1 MLKACL
7 FDLDGVIVDTAKY
20 HYVAW
25 REIAEKLGFVFTEAD
40 NEKLKGVSRMRSLEI
55 LLEIGGIS
63 LDGESKT
70 LLAQKKNLL
79 YLQYVLKMRPDEV
92 LPGAKEFLTD
102 CRNNNL
108 GIGLGSASKNAT
120 TILNLLQ
127 ITHLFDAIIDGNKV
141 TKAKPD
147 PEVFLT
153 GARELG
159 VLPQNC
165 VVFEDAKAG
174 IEAAIAANMFS
185 VGIGDPVILEKS
197 EFRYFG
203 LEESFRKNID
213 RKAGASIQ
221 PKGTCLNA
229 NSELPCHE

>member
-1 MLKACL
+1 MMLKACL
-7 FDLDGVIVDTAKY
+7 FDLDGVIVDTARY

-25 REIAEKLGFVFTEAD
+25 REIAEELGFVFTEED
-40 NEKLKGVSRMRSLEI
+40 NEKLKGVSRIRSLEI

-63 LDGESKT
+63 LDDESKT

-92 LPGAKEFLTD
+92 LPGAREFLAD

-120 TILNLLQ
+120 TLLNLLQ

-165 VVFEDAKAG
+165 VVFEDAEAG

-185 VGIGDPVILEKS
+185 VGIGDPVILKKADFVAS
-197 EFRYFG
+197 G
-203 LEESFRKNID
+203 LKDLSVKTLIAKLERQSNR
-213 RKAGASIQ
+213 
-221 PKGTCLNA
+221 NA
-229 NSELPCHE
+229 PA

>member
-1 MLKACL
+1 MTVENTNSMMLKACL
-7 FDLDGVIVDTAKY
+7 FDLDGVIVDTARY
-20 HYVAW
+20 HFVAW
-25 REIAEKLGFVFTEAD
+25 REIAEELGFVFTEED

-70 LLAQKKNLL
+70 LLAQKKNSL

-92 LPGAKEFLTD
+92 LPGAREFLTD

-185 VGIGDPVILEKS
+185 VGIGDPVILGKANFVTS
-197 EFRYFG
+197 G
-203 LEESFRKNID
+203 LKDLSVKTLIAKLERQSN
-213 RKAGASIQ
+213 RKAPA
-221 PKGTCLNA
+221 
-229 NSELPCHE
+229 

>member
-1 MLKACL
+1 MTVENTNSMMLKACL
-7 FDLDGVIVDTAKY
+7 FDLDGVIVDTARY
-20 HYVAW
+20 HFVAW
-25 REIAEKLGFVFTEAD
+25 REIAEELGFVFTEED
-40 NEKLKGVSRMRSLEI
+40 NEKLKGVSRIRSLEI

-63 LDGESKT
+63 LADESKT

-92 LPGAKEFLTD
+92 LPGAREFLTD

-185 VGIGDPVILEKS
+185 VGIGDPVILEKANFVAS
-197 EFRYFG
+197 G
-203 LEESFRKNID
+203 LKNLSVKTLIAKLE
-213 RKAGASIQ
+213 RQSNR
-221 PKGTCLNA
+221 NA
-229 NSELPCHE
+229 PA

>member
-25 REIAEKLGFVFTEAD
+25 REIAEELGFVFTEED

-70 LLAQKKNLL
+70 LLAQKKNSL

-92 LPGAKEFLTD
+92 LPGAREFLTD

-185 VGIGDPVILEKS
+185 VGIGDPVILGKANFVTS
-197 EFRYFG
+197 G
-203 LEESFRKNID
+203 LKDLSVKTLIAKLERQSN
-213 RKAGASIQ
+213 RKAPA
-221 PKGTCLNA
+221 
-229 NSELPCHE
+229 

>member
-1 MLKACL
+1 MMLKACL
-7 FDLDGVIVDTAKY
+7 FDLDGVIVDTARY

-25 REIAEKLGFVFTEAD
+25 REIAEELGFVFTEED
-40 NEKLKGVSRMRSLEI
+40 NEKLKGVSRIRSLEI

-63 LDGESKT
+63 LDDESKM
-70 LLAQKKNLL
+70 LLDQKKNSL
-79 YLQYVLKMRPDEV
+79 YLQCVLKMRPDEV

-127 ITHLFDAIIDGNKV
+127 ITHLFDVIIDGNKV

-165 VVFEDAKAG
+165 VVFEDAEAG
-174 IEAAIAANMFS
+174 IEAAMAANMFS
-185 VGIGDPVILEKS
+185 VGIWGSVTFGKANFVASGLKDLSVKTLIAKLERQS
-197 EFRYFG
+197 
-203 LEESFRKNID
+203 N
-213 RKAGASIQ
+213 
-221 PKGTCLNA
+221 PNA
-229 NSELPCHE
+229 PA

>member
-25 REIAEKLGFVFTEAD
+25 REIAEELGFVFTEED
-40 NEKLKGVSRMRSLEI
+40 NEKLKGVSRIRSLEI

-63 LDGESKT
+63 LDDESKT
-70 LLAQKKNLL
+70 LLAQKKNSL

-92 LPGAKEFLTD
+92 LPGAREFLTD

-165 VVFEDAKAG
+165 VVFEDAEAG
-174 IEAAIAANMFS
+174 IEAAMAANMFS
-185 VGIGDPVILEKS
+185 VGIGNPVILKKADFVVS
-197 EFRYFG
+197 G
-203 LEESFRKNID
+203 LKNLSVKTLIAKLESQSNR
-213 RKAGASIQ
+213 
-221 PKGTCLNA
+221 NA
-229 NSELPCHE
+229 LG

>member
-1 MLKACL
+1 MTVENTNSMMLKACL
-7 FDLDGVIVDTAKY
+7 FDLDGVIVDTARY

-25 REIAEKLGFVFTEAD
+25 REIAEELGFVFTEED
-40 NEKLKGVSRMRSLEI
+40 NEKLKGVSRIRSLEI

-63 LDGESKT
+63 LADESKT
-70 LLAQKKNLL
+70 LLARKKNSL

-120 TILNLLQ
+120 TLLNLLQ

-165 VVFEDAKAG
+165 VVFEDAEAG

-185 VGIGDPVILEKS
+185 VGIGDRVILKKANFVVS
-197 EFRYFG
+197 G
-203 LEESFRKNID
+203 LKDLSVKTLIAKLERQSSR
-213 RKAGASIQ
+213 
-221 PKGTCLNA
+221 NA
-229 NSELPCHE
+229 PA

>member
-1 MLKACL
+1 MTVENTNSMMLKACL
-7 FDLDGVIVDTAKY
+7 FDLDGVIVDTARY
-20 HYVAW
+20 HFVAW
-25 REIAEKLGFVFTEAD
+25 REIAEELGFVFTEED
-40 NEKLKGVSRMRSLEI
+40 NEKLKGVSRIRSLEI

-63 LDGESKT
+63 LADESKT
-70 LLAQKKNLL
+70 LLAQKKNSL

-92 LPGAKEFLTD
+92 LPGAREFLTD

-185 VGIGDPVILEKS
+185 VGIGDPVVLKKANFVASGLKNLSVKTLIAKLERQS
-197 EFRYFG
+197 
-203 LEESFRKNID
+203 N
-213 RKAGASIQ
+213 RKAPA
-221 PKGTCLNA
+221 
-229 NSELPCHE
+229 

>member
-1 MLKACL
+1 MTVENTNSMMLKACL
-7 FDLDGVIVDTAKY
+7 FDLDGVIVDTARY
-20 HYVAW
+20 HFVAW
-25 REIAEKLGFVFTEAD
+25 REIAEELGFVFTEED
-40 NEKLKGVSRMRSLEI
+40 NEKLKGVSRIRSLEI

-63 LDGESKT
+63 LDDESKT
-70 LLAQKKNLL
+70 LLAQKKNSL

-92 LPGAKEFLTD
+92 LPGAREFLTD

-165 VVFEDAKAG
+165 VVFEDAEAG

-185 VGIGDPVILEKS
+185 VGIGDRVILKKANFVVS
-197 EFRYFG
+197 G
-203 LEESFRKNID
+203 LKDLSVKTLIAKLERQSNR
-213 RKAGASIQ
+213 
-221 PKGTCLNA
+221 NA
-229 NSELPCHE
+229 PA